1 MNRFIFT
8 TRKFLR
14 NRILD
19 ILSIDS
25 VPKTGVHI
33 LNGHYLSLNPNATPE
48 IFQNFLKGLQKKG
61 VEFINFEDAVKL
73 IANKNN
79 PQNRCL
85 VAFTWDDGFEECFT
99 KIKPVLD
106 EWGLKAAFFINPNF
120 IDGDQYYREHF
131 KKNIVLTSKEPMSW
145 DMVKALADEGHTIGA
160 HTLDHLSLNT
170 EDVNFL
176 QHQIAGSKRRIEE
189 QLGVEVKHFAFPF
202 GQLRHISALG
212 VDIACKTFPFVYS
225 QDNYRHYFSFDGR
238 VINRR
243 HFECDWP
250 LNHVLYFLKKK
261 RLTAHKI

>member
-1 MNRFIFT
+1 LKKRVLKY
-8 TRKFLR
+8 RKYLR
-14 NRILD
+14 NFLLD
-19 ILSIDS
+19 FLSRDAS
-25 VPKTGVHI
+25 PKYGIHI
-33 LNGHYLSLNPNATPE
+33 LNGHFLSLNPDASPE
-48 IFQNFLKGLQKKG
+48 IFHALLEGLIKQG
-61 VEFINFEDAVKL
+61 VKYINFEDA
-73 IANKNN
+73 ANRIKNKDFL
-79 PQNRCL
+79 QNDCL

-106 EWGLKAAFFINPNF
+106 SWNIKAGFFINPNF
-120 IDGDQYYREHF
+120 IDGDLEYREHF
-131 KKNIVLTSKEPMSW
+131 KKNIVLTDKNPMTW
-145 DMVKALADEGHTIGA
+145 EMIKTLANEGHVIGA

-170 EDVNFL
+170 EDIVFL
-176 QHQIAGSKRRIEE
+176 KAQIEGSKQRIENK
-189 QLGVEVKHFAFPF
+189 LGIDVKHFAFPF
-202 GQLRHISALG
+202 GQLKYISAIG

>member
-1 MNRFIFT
+1 MGI
-8 TRKFLR
+8 
-14 NRILD
+14 
-19 ILSIDS
+19 
-25 VPKTGVHI
+25 HI
-33 LNGHYLSLNPNATPE
+33 LNGHFLSLNNDASPE
-48 IFQNFLKGLQKKG
+48 IFQKLLEKLKDYG
-61 VEFINFEDAVKL
+61 VKFINFEEAAL
-73 IANKNN
+73 RIKNSEF
-79 PQNRCL
+79 PPDQCL

-106 EWGLKAAFFINPNF
+106 SWNIKAGFFINPNF
-120 IDGDQYYREHF
+120 IDGDLEYREHF
-131 KKNIVLTSKEPMSW
+131 KKNIVLTDKNPMTW
-145 DMVKALADEGHTIGA
+145 EMIKTLANEGHVIGA

-170 EDVNFL
+170 EDIVFL
-176 QHQIAGSKRRIEE
+176 KAQIEGSKQRIENK
-189 QLGVEVKHFAFPF
+189 LGIDVKHFAFPF
-202 GQLRHISALG
+202 GQLKYISAIG